1 MPLPWHSHGHT
12 SMWRH
17 VKLGQLQ
24 FKYVLHWQSNKPAI
38 AQLVEHLTVET
49 CSNQMVPG
57 SIPGGRTCP
66 LLYHE
71 LEARGVRLHIS
82 WGAWVALGPWLP
94 WPARRPPPPLPFPKL
109 RSSCSPQRGPRAA
122 TWQFGEGEG
131 GRGEELRATE
141 CCMGGFLVSV
151 VGLVGSGCWGMWNH
165 RS

>member
-1 MPLPWHSHGHT
+1 MQLAAHHWDLRRGEPISVAVEAWAWTT
-12 SMWRH
+12 SRG
-17 VKLGQLQ
+17 LGLDSS
-24 FKYVLHWQSNKPAI
+24 KYVLQWLSDKPAI

-122 TWQFGEGEG
+122 TLQFGEGKGE
-131 GRGEELRATE
+131 GRGGERAS
-141 CCMGGFLVSV
+141 LPQNAVW
-151 VGLVGSGCWGMWNH
+151 VGSWFC
-165 RS
+165 